1 MSNEAQYIIDPERI
15 NALGGAD
22 FSNPPYARFTP
33 APSVSAEDFSFQ
45 NTFDSLKGQT
55 ESLSVSGVT
64 GSIDTIEKTVSSRD
78 RDDKKDDNGIS
89 WDDVTDLQR
98 EQREARERAIIENGR
113 ITMYGM
119 TVAEED
125 MDEAVSQSLNNFD
138 ADAAKFG
145 LEGKDKADYHY
156 WMLIYQDAPDGSP
169 QKAEALEQM
178 GAINEGM
185 TKHIV
190 SEADRIGRARTS
202 APSLTEASDATIAKV
217 EDDIVWQESREA
229 QGLNADD
236 IDLAAQVRSNDDV
249 GNLAF
254 LGDDPR
260 QGPMVTPTFNFNAS
274 GAQQLAQAPAPA
286 EPVRQSNVEFGMG

>member
-22 FSNPPYARFTP
+22 FANPPYARFTP

-64 GSIDTIEKTVSSRD
+64 GSIDTIEKAASGRD
-78 RDDKKDDNGIS
+78 RDDKKDDNGIG

-125 MDEAVSQSLNNFD
+125 MDEAVSQTLNNFD

-169 QKAEALEQM
+169 QKAQALEQM

-185 TKHIV
+185 TKNIV
-190 SEADRIGRARTS
+190 NTARELEIARSS
-202 APSLTEASDATIAKV
+202 APTLAEASDASIANI
-217 EDDIVWQESREA
+217 EDSNVQETA
-229 QGLNADD
+229 LQANGYADD
-236 IDLAAQVRSNDDV
+236 DAADLAAWGSGTSDTLTFADGSRVGPVITSVYND
-249 GNLAF
+249 AS
-254 LGDDPR
+254 
-260 QGPMVTPTFNFNAS
+260 AS
-274 GAQQLAQAPAPA
+274 GEQALAQAAAPA
-286 EPVRQSNVEFGMG
+286 EPAQRSNVEFGMG

>member
-22 FSNPPYARFTP
+22 FANPPYARFTP
-33 APSVSAEDFSFQ
+33 APSVSAEDFSFL

-64 GSIDTIEKTVSSRD
+64 GSIDTIEKAVSRRE

-89 WDDVTDLQR
+89 WDDVADMQR

-125 MDEAVSQSLNNFD
+125 MDEAVSQTLNNFD

-156 WMLIYQDAPDGSP
+156 WMLLYRDAPSGSP
-169 QKAEALEQM
+169 QKAQALEQM

-190 SEADRIGRARTS
+190 NDAERIGRNRTS
-202 APSLTEASDATIAKV
+202 APSLTEASDASIANTN
-217 EDDIVWQESREA
+217 DDAAWLAEREA
-229 QGLNADD
+229 QGASESD
-236 IDLAAQVRSNDDV
+236 ISESFSAREGTSDS
-249 GNLAF
+249 LAF

-260 QGPMVTPTFNFNAS
+260 QGPVVTPDFNFNAS

-286 EPVRQSNVEFGMG
+286 EPMRQSNFEVGLG

>member
-1 MSNEAQYIIDPERI
+1 LSNEAQYIIDPERI

-22 FSNPPYARFTP
+22 FANPPYARFTP

-64 GSIDTIEKTVSSRD
+64 GSIDTIEKAVSGRD

-89 WDDVTDLQR
+89 WDDVADLQR

-125 MDEAVSQSLNNFD
+125 MDEAVSQTLNNFD

-202 APSLTEASDATIAKV
+202 APSLTERSDATIANI
-217 EDDIVWQESREA
+217 EDTSVRGDALVASGYDEQTAQE
-229 QGLNADD
+229 
-236 IDLAAQVRSNDDV
+236 LAST
-249 GNLAF
+249 NLSGGTDSMAF
-254 LGDDPR
+254 LDGER
-260 QGPMVTPTFNFNAS
+260 EGPVVTQDFNFNAS
-274 GAQQLAQAPAPA
+274 GAQRLAQAPAPA
-286 EPVRQSNVEFGMG
+286 EPVRQSNVEIGLG